1 MDNHHAIDPDN
12 MYKSIYDFPYHI
24 AQALDIGRTINFHN
38 TYDNIQNIVIAG
50 MGGSAIGGD
59 VVKLLTK
66 NELKVPFVISRNYK
80 LPNWVNENTLVIC
93 SSYSGDTEET
103 LDSFDDSLNKGAKI
117 IGIST
122 GGTLT
127 KLLIGN
133 KLDVVTIPSG
143 LQPRAALALSFVPML
158 CLLNKL
164 GFISSNSIKDL
175 KSTVSLLNDFRDK
188 YYNQNEQNPTYAIA
202 QRIYKTIPIIYGEN
216 EYTGIIALRW
226 KGQLSEN
233 SKMLAFCN
241 DLPEMNHNEIV
252 GWENN
257 NTLMDNISVIWLKD
271 KDDHPRI
278 ISRQTATK
286 DIIGKIAANHEVV
299 SLQGDTQVERL
310 LHLVHFGDWLS
321 YWCAIL
327 HKTDPTP
334 VKKIDHLKRILS
346 KIS

>member
-1 MDNHHAIDPDN
+1 MENYHAIDPDN
-12 MYKSIYDFPYHI
+12 MYQSIYDFPDHI
-24 AQALDIGRTINFHN
+24 VQALDIGRTINFHN

-127 KLLIGN
+127 KLLIEN

-175 KSTVSLLNDFRDK
+175 NSTVSLLNDFRDK
-188 YYNQNEQNPTYAIA
+188 YSNQNEQNPTYAIA

-257 NTLMDNISVIWLKD
+257 SALMDNISVIWLKD

-286 DIIGKIAANHEVV
+286 DIIGKIAAKHEVV

-310 LHLVHFGDWLS
+310 LHLVHYGDWLS

-334 VKKIDHLKRILS
+334 VTKIDHLKRILS

>member
-1 MDNHHAIDPDN
+1 MENHYAIDPDN
-12 MYKSIYDFPYHI
+12 MYQSIYDFPDHI

-59 VVKLLTK
+59 VVKLLTN

-103 LDSFDDSLNKGAKI
+103 LGSFDDSLNKGAKI

-127 KLLIGN
+127 RLLMEN
-133 KLDVVTIPSG
+133 KLDVITIPSG

>member
-1 MDNHHAIDPDN
+1 
-12 MYKSIYDFPYHI
+12 MYKR
-24 AQALDIGRTINFHN
+24 Q
-38 TYDNIQNIVIAG
+38 
-50 MGGSAIGGD
+50 
-59 VVKLLTK
+59 
-66 NELKVPFVISRNYK
+66 
-80 LPNWVNENTLVIC
+80 
-93 SSYSGDTEET
+93 
-103 LDSFDDSLNKGAKI
+103 
-117 IGIST
+117 
-122 GGTLT
+122 
-127 KLLIGN
+127 
-133 KLDVVTIPSG
+133 
-143 LQPRAALALSFVPML
+143 
-158 CLLNKL
+158 
-164 GFISSNSIKDL
+164 
-175 KSTVSLLNDFRDK
+175 
-188 YYNQNEQNPTYAIA
+188 
-202 QRIYKTIPIIYGEN
+202 IYGEN

>member
-1 MDNHHAIDPDN
+1 MENHHVIDPDN
-12 MYKSIYDFPYHI
+12 MYQSIYDFPDHI

>member
-1 MDNHHAIDPDN
+1 MDNHHTIDPDN
-12 MYKSIYDFPYHI
+12 MFQSIYDFPDHI
-24 AQALDIGRTINFHN
+24 DHALDIGRKINFQN

-59 VVKLLTK
+59 AVKLLTK

-122 GGTLT
+122 GGILT
-127 KLLIGN
+127 KLLIEN

-175 KSTVSLLNDFRDK
+175 NSTVSLLKDFRDK
-188 YYNQNEQNPTYAIA
+188 YSNQNEQNPTYAIA

-257 NTLMDNISVIWLKD
+257 TALMDNISIIWLKD
-271 KDDHPRI
+271 SEDHPRI
-278 ISRQTATK
+278 MARQSATK
-286 DIIGKIAANHEVV
+286 DIIGKIAASHEVV

-334 VKKIDHLKRILS
+334 VKKIDQLKRILS